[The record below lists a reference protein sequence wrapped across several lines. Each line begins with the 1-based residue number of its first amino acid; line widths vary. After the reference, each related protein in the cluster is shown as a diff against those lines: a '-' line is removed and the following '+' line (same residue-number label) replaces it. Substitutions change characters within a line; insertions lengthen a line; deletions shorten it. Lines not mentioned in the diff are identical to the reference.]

1 VARSPPANRSPPDG
15 RADVGTAVPGT
26 LLERFSESTKAGC
39 FAKGT
44 VRYVDATDLVSL
56 ELMGSHPV
64 ALTNAI
70 DALARRWADTAEV
83 DVEFLAVPDFMRPS
97 SAAAPLSH
105 PTAVGCVPVG
115 ATRKVSPSSP

>member
-44 VRYVDATDLVSL
+44 VRYVDATDLVSF

-70 DALARRWADTAEV
+70 DTLARRWADTAEV
-83 DVEFLAVPDFMRPS
+83 DVEFLALPDFMRPS
-97 SAAAPLSH
+97 SAEVRQALGRAL
-105 PTAVGCVPVG
+105 GGG
-115 ATRKVSPSSP
+115 AIHGRDVDP